1 MDWGPTTV
9 KTFDLGYDQILLLE
23 SHPHRRM
30 RVLHGGVWLT
40 EEGRSEDVFA
50 ISGEEVA
57 LHARHSAL
65 IEALGPTRV
74 EIIDSVEPSALK
86 RVTGMLEAA
95 GRHIVQV
102 LGRMRSRTTLGRA
115 PQTI

>member
-1 MDWGPTTV
+1 MDWAPTTV

-40 EEGRSEDVFA
+40 EEGRTEDVFA

-57 LHARHSAL
+57 LHARTAAL

-74 EIIDSVEPSALK
+74 EIIDSVEPSLVK
-86 RVTGMLEAA
+86 RLAGSLVAA
-95 GRHIVQV
+95 GQRFGQ
-102 LGRMRSRTTLGRA
+102 LFARLRSRTTLGRA
-115 PQTI
+115 PQTV

>member
-9 KTFDLGYDQILLLE
+9 KTFDLGYDQVLLLE

-40 EEGRSEDVFA
+40 EEGRTEDVFA
-50 ISGEEVA
+50 LSGEEVA
-57 LHARHSAL
+57 LHARHAAL

-74 EIIDSVEPSALK
+74 EIIDNVEVSALK
-86 RVTGMLEAA
+86 RVTGSLAEAGQRIGQLFA
-95 GRHIVQV
+95 R
-102 LGRMRSRTTLGRA
+102 LRSRTTLGRA
-115 PQTI
+115 PQTV

>member
-9 KTFDLGYDQILLLE
+9 RTIDLGYDQILLLE

-40 EEGRSEDVFA
+40 ESGRPDDVFA
-50 ISGEEVA
+50 LSGEEVA
-57 LHARHSAL
+57 LHARRDAL

-74 EIIDSVEPSALK
+74 QVIDALP
-86 RVTGMLEAA
+86 RRTGVTGLLAA
-95 GRHIVQV
+95 AVRRAATAFAQ
-102 LGRMRSRTTLGRA
+102 LRARTTLGRT

>member
-23 SHPHRRM
+23 SHPQRRM

-40 EEGRSEDVFA
+40 EEGRTEDVFA
-50 ISGEEVA
+50 SCGEEVA

-74 EIIDSVEPSALK
+74 EIIDAVEPSWLK
-86 RVTGMLEAA
+86 RLTGPLEVA
-95 GRHIVQV
+95 GQRLAHFMAR
-102 LGRMRSRTTLGRA
+102 LRARTTLGRA